1 MIGDDIVVMG
11 RRAVARS
18 YAKINLTLDVTGKR
32 DDGYHEVEMIMQT
45 LSLFD
50 LVIADKTRGGI
61 HLSTNLHYLP
71 SNEKNIAYKAARLFF
86 DETGIRGGVKLRI
99 HKNIPVSAGLAG
111 GSGNAAAVLV
121 LLNMLYNAGLSEKEL
136 CSLGA
141 KLGADVP
148 YCITGGTQLS
158 SGIGDVLSPL
168 PPMPKLNIL
177 LVKPFINVST
187 AEVYKE
193 IDSAVITR
201 RPDTAAMT
209 AAIERGDARA
219 VAGNLCN
226 VMEYVTERQYPV
238 ISDIKSKMKADGA
251 LGALMSGSGPS
262 VFGIFEDYETAFR
275 SAAGFLRS
283 FRDVFVVKTYN

>member
-158 SGIGDVLSPL
+158 SGIGEVLSPL

-193 IDSAVITR
+193 IDSAEITR
-201 RPDTAAMT
+201 RPDTAAMA

-226 VMEYVTERQYPV
+226 VMECVTERQYPV

-262 VFGIFEDYETAFR
+262 VFGIFEDYETAFS

>member
-121 LLNMLYNAGLSEKEL
+121 LLNSEKEL

>member
-121 LLNMLYNAGLSEKEL
+121 LLNMLYNAGLSENEL

-158 SGIGDVLSPL
+158 SGIGEVLSPL

-209 AAIERGDARA
+209 AAIERGDACA

>member
-121 LLNMLYNAGLSEKEL
+121 LLNMLYNAGLSENEL

-158 SGIGDVLSPL
+158 SGIGEVLSPL

-209 AAIERGDARA
+209 AAIERGDTCA

-238 ISDIKSKMKADGA
+238 ISYIKSKMKADGA

>member
-158 SGIGDVLSPL
+158 SGIGEVLSPL

>member
-158 SGIGDVLSPL
+158 SGIGEVLSPL

-193 IDSAVITR
+193 IDSAEITR

>member
-158 SGIGDVLSPL
+158 SGIGEVLSPL

-201 RPDTAAMT
+201 RPDTAAMA